1 MGELIEQNQAS
12 IPSKNGL
19 PARLLDRLAKVI
31 DETDEQAAAARVAQL
46 KVVYPGATPEEWA
59 ERLIIHKCRDTA
71 VVGATTSGLS
81 VIPGLGT
88 VASLTLGIAA
98 DFGITFKMQAELVL
112 EMAILYGHHLT
123 AEEKRRVVLTVTGLS
138 AGATAVAHRAG
149 NNISKRVTARVASKY
164 VTKAVP
170 FVGMAASA
178 STNAAMTYLI
188 GKRAQAYFSLG
199 PEAMQDWHTV
209 LPALTG
215 VDREKLAAG
224 AKAGGQAVVKA
235 GGTAVAGVRTV
246 AGKARLP
253 LRRRQS
259 SPPAEDEVIPVFEAP
274 SGSQNNE

>member
-1 MGELIEQNQAS
+1 MGELIKQSQTSLYANS
-12 IPSKNGL
+12 GL

-31 DETDEQAAAARVAQL
+31 DETDEQAAAERVAQL
-46 KVVYPGATPEEWA
+46 KTVYPGATPDEWA
-59 ERLIIHKCRDTA
+59 ERLVMHKCRDTA

-81 VIPGLGT
+81 IIPGLGT

-112 EMAILYGHHLT
+112 EMALLYGHHLT
-123 AEEKRRVVLTVTGLS
+123 PEEKRRVVLLVTGLS
-138 AGATAVAHRAG
+138 AGTTAVAHRAG

-178 STNAAMTYLI
+178 STNAVMTYFI

-199 PEAMQDWHTV
+199 PEAMQEWQAV

-215 VDREKLAAG
+215 VDREKLVAG

-235 GGTAVAGVRTV
+235 GGTAISGVRTA
-246 AGKARLP
+246 AGKVRP
-253 LRRRQS
+253 NLRRPQS
-259 SPPAEDEVIPVFEAP
+259 QTSADGEIIPVFDATK
-274 SGSQNNE
+274 GL